1 MPTGYSWLGPNCT
14 DTLLLAGTQGKKI
27 CQKKLPHS
35 NLKCVPPAPPWKAHK
50 GMKEGPSSR
59 QNVGCLVSLTPS
71 TSRKFRK
78 DCDTNYN
85 DSSGWKHRLS
95 LFSSSLTILRLRA
108 RRPLKIFQ
116 LLKAVGAVGNIIN
129 LGYAFAF

>member
-1 MPTGYSWLGPNCT
+1 MPTGYSWPGPNCT
-14 DTLLLAGTQGKKI
+14 DILLLGGTQGKKI

-35 NLKCVPPAPPWKAHK
+35 ILKRVPPAPPWKAHK

-78 DCDTNYN
+78 DCDTKD
-85 DSSGWKHRLS
+85 DSSGWKHCLS
-95 LFSSSLTILRLRA
+95 PFSSSPAILKLRA
-108 RRPLKIFQ
+108 WRPLKIFQ
-116 LLKAVGAVGNIIN
+116 LLKEVGAVGNIIN